1 MTETSNELLQSQ
13 SRSGRRKE
21 AKQFARNCFLKKGNT
36 LLLIGATLI
45 PIMLFVMGQGIYT
58 MLYAAQGDT
67 VTISEDLLQV
77 VNILFILLSAPL
89 IGGLMY
95 IVTGL
100 AHGEERHI
108 KDVFYPYTSLRAFF
122 RTVMALVLPSAAVFA
137 VIALTATA
145 VNVTHGMYELSS
157 LMEEG
162 AALYY
167 GDIFWYSGIFIAFV
181 VCLIG
186 LVLAG
191 YLFPFLWL
199 VFSETDQPLTQL
211 LSRSVYMAHRHLLSW
226 LWLQCS
232 FLGWLLLSVAT
243 VGILLVLFVIPYYLL
258 TVTRYLDLFRGAEQF
273 TNE

>member
-95 IVTGL
+95 IKR
-100 AHGEERHI
+100 ER
-108 KDVFYPYTSLRAFF
+108 KVSLSCFF
-122 RTVMALVLPSAAVFA
+122 RS
-137 VIALTATA
+137 
-145 VNVTHGMYELSS
+145 LST
-157 LMEEG
+157 EE
-162 AALYY
+162 
-167 GDIFWYSGIFIAFV
+167 SK
-181 VCLIG
+181 
-186 LVLAG
+186 
-191 YLFPFLWL
+191 PF
-199 VFSETDQPLTQL
+199 
-211 LSRSVYMAHRHLLSW
+211 
-226 LWLQCS
+226 
-232 FLGWLLLSVAT
+232 
-243 VGILLVLFVIPYYLL
+243 
-258 TVTRYLDLFRGAEQF
+258 
-273 TNE
+273 